1 MIIILMKIYR
11 HQIKNNK
18 INNNNNQAKNNVQV
32 KEINKIG
39 YQNLKVFKVFLQE
52 LINFN
57 VKIII

>member
-1 MIIILMKIYR
+1 MKIYR